1 MLEVLNSGS
10 NLGQEDL
17 RLLLTL
23 TVQSIAMESG
33 SELLEIL
40 YKLLERIVKL
50 MPVDEL
56 KLYLEEYL
64 MQNERLPEWMTC
76 V

>member
-1 MLEVLNSGS
+1 MIGK
-10 NLGQEDL
+10 EDL

-33 SELLEIL
+33 GDLLEIL
-40 YKLLERIVKL
+40 YTLLEKIVQL
-50 MPVDEL
+50 MPMEEF

>member
-1 MLEVLNSGS
+1 
-10 NLGQEDL
+10 
-17 RLLLTL
+17 
-23 TVQSIAMESG
+23 MESG

-50 MPVDEL
+50 MPVDDL

-64 MQNERLPEWMTC
+64 LQNERLPEWMTC

>member
-1 MLEVLNSGS
+1 MIGI
-10 NLGQEDL
+10 EDL

-33 SELLEIL
+33 GELLEIL
-40 YKLLERIVKL
+40 YTLLEKIVQL
-50 MPVDEL
+50 MPMEEF

>member
-1 MLEVLNSGS
+1 MIGK
-10 NLGQEDL
+10 EDL

-23 TVQSIAMESG
+23 TVQSIAMEGG

-40 YKLLERIVKL
+40 YTLLEKIVQL
-50 MPVDEL
+50 MPTEEF

>member
-1 MLEVLNSGS
+1 MIGK
-10 NLGQEDL
+10 EDL

-33 SELLEIL
+33 GELLEIL
-40 YKLLERIVKL
+40 YTLLEKIVQL
-50 MPVDEL
+50 MPMEEF

>member
-1 MLEVLNSGS
+1 MIGK
-10 NLGQEDL
+10 EDL

-33 SELLEIL
+33 GELLEIL
-40 YKLLERIVKL
+40 YTLLEKIVQL
-50 MPVDEL
+50 MPIEEF